1 PRRVR
6 GPGRAAP
13 ARPPARRW
21 RGCSASPTTP
31 EGPRLP
37 AGRLAALGLRPGWRV
52 VDVASGPGATA
63 RLLAAEYAVTVDG
76 VELGGPA
83 VERARSATDQAGP
96 ARGLP
101 VHPGHPQ
108 RLPLPAA
115 TADAV
120 ACEGASCPFPGK
132 ATAAA
137 EFARVLRPGGRA
149 AITDITAADGLP
161 EELRDLAA
169 RVACIADARPVAQY
183 THILTQAGL

>member
-21 RGCSASPTTP
+21 RGCSASPTTR

-83 VERARSATDQAGP
+83 VERARSATDQAGLP
-96 ARGLP
+96 GSIRFHRGDAE
-101 VHPGHPQ
+101 
-108 RLPLPAA
+108 RLPLPAP
-115 TADAV
+115 TADAAPR
-120 ACEGASCPFPGK
+120 ACAF
-132 ATAAA
+132 
-137 EFARVLRPGGRA
+137 F
-149 AITDITAADGLP
+149 
-161 EELRDLAA
+161 
-169 RVACIADARPVAQY
+169 
-183 THILTQAGL
+183 